1 MNSKIQ
7 KGLGNASCNRSNQFF
22 IKSTCLDSLF
32 LILITLYD
40 LSIMHWCHFVTTIFR
55 AYLSFYKNRLGSV
68 NMYIT
73 IFHVFI
79 SGFFFQFLG
88 TSLSLFEWCMC
99 MTKDITCIVYVT
111 HRTCVC
117 CDDIYERRNPMWYRR
132 FMIIII

>member
-1 MNSKIQ
+1 MQSLESVFHKI
-7 KGLGNASCNRSNQFF
+7 N
-22 IKSTCLDSLF
+22 ICLDSFF
-32 LILITLYD
+32 LNFDYSIWYKHNALMSLHVLLYITFNVFYISIFILVI
-40 LSIMHWCHFVTTIFR
+40 V
-55 AYLSFYKNRLGSV
+55 K
-68 NMYIT
+68 MYIT
-73 IFHVFI
+73 IFHMFI

>member
-1 MNSKIQ
+1 MQSLESVFHKI
-7 KGLGNASCNRSNQFF
+7 N
-22 IKSTCLDSLF
+22 ICLDTFFFNFDYSIWYKHNALMSLHVLLYITF
-32 LILITLYD
+32 NVFYISIFILVI
-40 LSIMHWCHFVTTIFR
+40 V
-55 AYLSFYKNRLGSV
+55 K
-68 NMYIT
+68 MYIT
-73 IFHVFI
+73 IFHMFI